1 MRRCQIRSAFT
12 LVELL
17 VVIAI
22 IGVLVALLLPA
33 VQAARE
39 AARRAQCTNNLK
51 QLALAVNTYDDSVRL
66 YPTGRMGCD
75 CWTGDVCGS
84 RPSSTRPGT
93 EKADLNR
100 RIELTWDG
108 GQPFVERADTE
119 GDAPPVGAVPAE
131 GGENPSAT
139 AP

>member
-1 MRRCQIRSAFT
+1 MRRWQIRSAFT

-119 GDAPPVGAVPAE
+119 GDAPPVGAVPVE
-131 GGENPSAT
+131 GAENPSAT